1 MSDPDSCSSTP
12 DASVR
17 IAVVIPCFNEA
28 AAVHATV
35 TEMAAALPGAE
46 VHVFDNASTD
56 DTAGIAR
63 SAGAIVHHVS
73 ERGKGNVVR
82 RMFADVEAD
91 LYVMVDGDATY
102 EAAAAPVLV
111 ELALTH
117 GLDMVVGERITAPST
132 DGEEYRSGHVLG
144 NKVFT
149 GLYRRLFGTDYNDVF
164 SGYRVMTRRF
174 VKSFPAMTTGFDIET
189 ELIVHAADLQVGVGE
204 RPTAYVARPD
214 GSESKLSTY
223 QDGWR
228 ILRSAMRLYRDSSPS
243 RFYGYLAVLTTVLAW
258 ALGIPVI
265 LDFLDTGEVARYPTA
280 FLAASIQVMALTLLT
295 AGIIIAAVRR
305 ANREQRRLVY
315 LSHPAPPGF
324 GRVAPTDA

>member
-1 MSDPDSCSSTP
+1 MPEVDPRRSTADEP
-12 DASVR
+12 PLV
-17 IAVVIPCFNEA
+17 AVVIPCFNEA
-28 AAVHATV
+28 TAIHATV
-35 TEMAAALPGAE
+35 TDMAAALPAAAI
-46 VHVFDNASTD
+46 HVFDNASTD
-56 DTAGIAR
+56 GTADVAR
-63 SAGAIVHHVS
+63 AAGAIVHHVA

-102 EAAAAPVLV
+102 EAAAAPALV
-111 ELALTH
+111 HLALSN
-117 GLDMVVGERITAPST
+117 GLDMVVGERITAAST
-132 DGEEYRSGHVLG
+132 DGEEYRSGHVIG
-144 NKVFT
+144 NKVFS

-204 RPTAYVARPD
+204 HPTAYVARPD

-228 ILRSAMRLYRDSSPS
+228 ILQSAIGLYRDSRPS
-243 RFYGYLAVLTTVLAW
+243 RFYGYGAIIGTAIAW
-258 ALGIPVI
+258 LLGIPI
-265 LDFLDTGEVARYPTA
+265 IFEFLDTEEVPRYPTA
-280 FLAASIQVMALTLLT
+280 FLAASIQVMALILLT

-324 GRVAPTDA
+324 GRQHSGS